1 VAAEVAAMAVDQA
14 AMALAAALLLLL
26 WQQNMATS
34 CVCLLVAEVVVEQEL
49 QEVAVAELQVPVTL
63 AEKYLIPECWWD
75 SLD

>member
-1 VAAEVAAMAVDQA
+1 LAEVAAEVAAMAVDQA

-49 QEVAVAELQVPVTL
+49 QEVVVAELQGLATL
-63 AEKYLIPECWWD
+63 AEKYLTLEI
-75 SLD
+75 